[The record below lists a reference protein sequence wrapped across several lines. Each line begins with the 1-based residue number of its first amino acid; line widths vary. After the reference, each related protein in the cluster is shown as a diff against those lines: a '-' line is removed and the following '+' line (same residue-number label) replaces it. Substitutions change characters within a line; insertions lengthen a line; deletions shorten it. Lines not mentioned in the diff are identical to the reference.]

1 MVLEATT
8 GATLNSFHAPE
19 FNLLRSE
26 PYFRDYGHSFVIPW
40 VMPHTAGYWNHGTI
54 PTEKKL
60 ITRDDP
66 EFFATNN
73 IIRSTGG
80 MPVINPNDTT
90 FQFDRSDYTYS
101 VPGGVKLGYDPQKQI
116 DTLQREDERAFKKLL

>member
-80 MPVINPNDTT
+80 MPVINPNDPT

-101 VPGGVKLGYDPQKQI
+101 VPGGVKLYDPQKQI